1 VPNPGSGTSQT
12 FNIQGWFGGPRHPDD
27 FNLIF
32 TKSGRI
38 KSFTSNLSI
47 SPTHTL
53 TYNVGTTIEYVIYNS
68 RTNKKIYTGSTV
80 YFPPFTQSLT
90 ENRDADEDISVEQ
103 GDVLLIDGV
112 ERMAIGVISGTVTVN
127 FI

>member
-1 VPNPGSGTSQT
+1 
-12 FNIQGWFGGPRHPDD
+12 
-27 FNLIF
+27 
-32 TKSGRI
+32 
-38 KSFTSNLSI
+38 
-47 SPTHTL
+47 L